1 MIQTDPII
9 FITAT
14 RLLLCCRRLAANY
27 RNISTGELDVKHI
40 WLVIIGML
48 VVAPVSAA
56 EPIKIGNDLQLFW
69 DDALI
74 ESITGDVAFVLQRP
88 EPKEMI
94 LSTDESWE
102 GNVSAYFT
110 FLQDED
116 EYRAYY
122 RGAHYD
128 TVKKIMTH
136 REVTCVVTSKD
147 GIHWK
152 KPKLGIVDFEG
163 STANNIVWDG
173 IGTHC
178 FAPFVDSNPDSKPAE
193 KYKALSRGRYVKG
206 AFDTPERQKGVV
218 GLYTFV
224 SADGL
229 HWKQTSTKPVITKG
243 AFDSQNL
250 GFWDVNRNKYVCY
263 SRLFI
268 DGVRSIQFCESS
280 DFVNWTD
287 PVKLKYVD
295 SPNEHLYTNAIAPYA
310 RNPKI
315 YIGLPTR
322 YLPANSRV
330 EPLFM
335 FSRDG
340 LTFQRWSTAIIPE
353 SAPADRAGNRSN
365 YAATGVLQLPEDPT
379 HMSIF
384 GTEAYYTGAD
394 SRVRRFEYRTDG
406 FVALQ
411 AKQGVIVT
419 HPVVIDGKAI
429 FINARTKKGGSIVV
443 SLLDAA
449 GNPVPGYTS
458 KDAVPFAN
466 DLIASEIVWRGS
478 RSLEALAGKTVKLR
492 ISMTG
497 AELFSLQVK

>member
-1 MIQTDPII
+1 MKRTCIVILGL
-9 FITAT
+9 FV
-14 RLLLCCRRLAANY
+14 LA
-27 RNISTGELDVKHI
+27 S
-40 WLVIIGML
+40 
-48 VVAPVSAA
+48 VSAA
-56 EPIKIGNDLQLFW
+56 EPIEIGNDLQLFW

-74 ESITGDVAFVLQRP
+74 ESKTGDVEFVLQRP

-94 LSTDESWE
+94 LSTGEFWE

-110 FLQDED
+110 FLQDGN

-128 TVKKIMTH
+128 TVKKVMTH
-136 REVTCVVTSKD
+136 REVTCVAVSKD
-147 GIHWK
+147 GVHWK

-163 STANNIVWDG
+163 SRANNIVWDG

-178 FAPFVDSNPDSKPAE
+178 FAPFVDSNPDCKPAE

-206 AFDTPERQKGVV
+206 SFDTPERQKGIV
-218 GLYTFV
+218 GLYTFA

-229 HWKQTSTKPVITKG
+229 HWKQTSSQPVITKG

-250 GFWDVNRNKYVCY
+250 GFWDVNRSKYVCY

-295 SPNEHLYTNAIAPYA
+295 SPNEHLYTNAVAPYA

-365 YAATGVLQLPEDPT
+365 YAATGVLQLPDDPA
-379 HMSIF
+379 HMSIY
-384 GTEAYYTGAD
+384 GTEAYYTGLD

-411 AKQGVIVT
+411 AKQAEIVT
-419 HPVVIDGKAI
+419 YPVVIGGQAI

-443 SLLDAA
+443 SLLDTA
-449 GNPVPGYTS
+449 GKAIPGYTA
-458 KDAVPFAN
+458 KDAIPFSN
-466 DLIASEIVWRGS
+466 NQIAAEIKWCDG
-478 RSLEALAGKTVKLR
+478 RSLEALFGKAVKLQ

>member
-1 MIQTDPII
+1 VKRTCIVILGL
-9 FITAT
+9 FV
-14 RLLLCCRRLAANY
+14 LA
-27 RNISTGELDVKHI
+27 S
-40 WLVIIGML
+40 
-48 VVAPVSAA
+48 VSAA
-56 EPIKIGNDLQLFW
+56 EPIEIGNDLQLFW

-74 ESITGDVAFVLQRP
+74 ESKTGDVEFVLQRP

-94 LSTDESWE
+94 LSTGEFWE

-110 FLQDED
+110 FLQDGN

-128 TVKKIMTH
+128 TVKKVMTH
-136 REVTCVVTSKD
+136 REVTCVAVSKD
-147 GIHWK
+147 GVHWK

-163 STANNIVWDG
+163 SRANNIVWDG

-178 FAPFVDSNPDSKPAE
+178 FAPFVDSNPDCKPAE

-206 AFDTPERQKGVV
+206 SFDTPERQKGIV
-218 GLYTFV
+218 GLYTFA

-229 HWKQTSTKPVITKG
+229 HWKQTSSRPVITKG

-250 GFWDVNRNKYVCY
+250 GFWDVNRSKYVCY

-295 SPNEHLYTNAIAPYA
+295 SPNEHLYTNAVAPYA

-365 YAATGVLQLPEDPT
+365 YAATGVLQLPDDPA
-379 HMSIF
+379 HMSIY
-384 GTEAYYTGAD
+384 GTEAYYTGLD

-411 AKQGVIVT
+411 AKQAEIVT
-419 HPVVIDGKAI
+419 YPVVIGGQAI

-443 SLLDAA
+443 SLLDTA
-449 GNPVPGYTS
+449 GKAIPGYTA
-458 KDAVPFAN
+458 KDA
-466 DLIASEIVWRGS
+466 IAFSNNQIAAEIKWRDG
-478 RSLEALAGKTVKLR
+478 RSLEALFGKAVKLQ

>member
-1 MIQTDPII
+1 VERFCIVMALTLGFFCI
-9 FITAT
+9 
-14 RLLLCCRRLAANY
+14 L
-27 RNISTGELDVKHI
+27 G
-40 WLVIIGML
+40 
-48 VVAPVSAA
+48 VAAA
-56 EPIKIGNDLQLFW
+56 EPIEIGNDLQLFW
-69 DDALI
+69 DDALL
-74 ESITGDVAFVLQRP
+74 ESKTGDVDFVLQQP
-88 EPKEMI
+88 AAKEVI
-94 LSTDESWE
+94 LTTGESWE

-110 FLQDED
+110 FLQDGD
-116 EYRAYY
+116 DYRAYY

-128 TVKKIMTH
+128 TVKKVMTH
-136 REVTCVVTSKD
+136 REVTCVAISKD
-147 GIHWK
+147 GVHWN
-152 KPKLGIVDFEG
+152 KPKLDIVDFDG
-163 STANNIVWDG
+163 SKSNNIVWDG

-178 FAPFVDSNPDSKPAE
+178 FAPFVDANPDSKSSE
-193 KYKALSRGRYVKG
+193 KYKALSRGRYVRG
-206 AFDTPERQKGVV
+206 SFDTPERQKGVV
-218 GLYTFV
+218 GLYTFS

-229 HWKQTSTKPVITKG
+229 HWKQTSAKPVITKG

-250 GFWDVNRNKYVCY
+250 GFWDVNRKKYVCY

-280 DFVNWTD
+280 DFVNWTE
-287 PVKLKYVD
+287 PLKLKYVD

-310 RNPKI
+310 RNAKI

-322 YLPANSRV
+322 FLPANSRV

-340 LTFQRWSTAIIPE
+340 LVFQRWSKAIIPE

-365 YAATGVLQLPEDPT
+365 YAAAGVLQLPADPQ
-379 HMSIF
+379 HMSIY

-411 AKQGVIVT
+411 AKLGVIVT

-429 FINARTKKGGSIVV
+429 FLNARTKKGGSIIV

-449 GNPVPGYTS
+449 GSPIPGYTE
-458 KDAVPFAN
+458 KDAVPFEN
-466 DLIASEIVWRGS
+466 DSIECEIKWRDG
-478 RSLEALAGKTVKLR
+478 RSLDALAGNVVKLH
-492 ISMTG
+492 ISITG
-497 AELFSLQVK
+497 GELFSLLVK

>member
-1 MIQTDPII
+1 MQRFCIVMV
-9 FITAT
+9 F
-14 RLLLCCRRLAANY
+14 
-27 RNISTGELDVKHI
+27 
-40 WLVIIGML
+40 ML
-48 VVAPVSAA
+48 GFFGLWGVAVA
-56 EPIKIGNDLQLFW
+56 EPIEIGNDLQLFW
-69 DDALI
+69 DDALL
-74 ESITGDVAFVLQRP
+74 ESKTGDVDFVLQRP
-88 EPKEMI
+88 AAKEVI
-94 LSTDESWE
+94 LTTGESWE

-110 FLQDED
+110 FLQDGD
-116 EYRAYY
+116 DYRAYY

-128 TVKKIMTH
+128 TAKKVMTH
-136 REVTCVVTSKD
+136 REVTCVAISKD
-147 GIHWK
+147 GVHWI
-152 KPKLGIVDFEG
+152 KPKLDIVEFDG
-163 STANNIVWDG
+163 SKSNNIVWDG

-178 FAPFVDSNPDSKPAE
+178 FAPFVDANPDSKSSE
-193 KYKALSRGRYVKG
+193 KYKALSRGRYVRG
-206 AFDTPERQKGVV
+206 SFDTPERQKGVV
-218 GLYTFV
+218 GLYTFS

-229 HWKQTSTKPVITKG
+229 HWKQTSAKPVITKG

-250 GFWDVNRNKYVCY
+250 GFWDVNRKKYVCY

-280 DFVNWTD
+280 DFVSWTE
-287 PVKLKYVD
+287 PLKLKYVD

-322 YLPANSRV
+322 FLPANSRV

-340 LTFQRWSTAIIPE
+340 LVFQRWSKAIIPE

-365 YAATGVLQLPEDPT
+365 YAAAGVLQLPADPQ
-379 HMSIF
+379 HMSIY

-411 AKQGVIVT
+411 ARQGVIVT

-429 FINARTKKGGSIVV
+429 FLNARTKKGGSIIV
-443 SLLDAA
+443 SLLDVA
-449 GNPVPGYTS
+449 GSPIPGYTA
-458 KDAVPFAN
+458 KDAVLFAN
-466 DLIASEIVWRGS
+466 DSIAGEIKWRDG
-478 RSLEALAGKTVKLR
+478 RSLDVLAGNVVKIH
-492 ISMTG
+492 ISITG
-497 AELFSLQVK
+497 GELFSLLVK

>member
-1 MIQTDPII
+1 MVVLS
-9 FITAT
+9 F
-14 RLLLCCRRLAANY
+14 L
-27 RNISTGELDVKHI
+27 STVT
-40 WLVIIGML
+40 
-48 VVAPVSAA
+48 AA
-56 EPIKIGNDLQLFW
+56 EPIEIGNDLQLFW
-69 DDALI
+69 DDGLI
-74 ESITGDVAFVLQRP
+74 ESKTGDVEFVLQQP
-88 EPKEMI
+88 EAKEMI
-94 LSTDESWE
+94 LTTEASWE

-110 FLQDED
+110 FLQDSD

-128 TVKKIMTH
+128 TVKKVMTH
-136 REVTCVVTSKD
+136 REVTCVAVSKD
-147 GIHWK
+147 GVHWN
-152 KPKLGIVDFEG
+152 KPTLDIVEFEG
-163 STANNIVWDG
+163 SKSNNIVWDG

-178 FAPFVDSNPDSKPAE
+178 FAPFIDANPDSKPSE

-206 AFDTPERQKGVV
+206 SFDTPERQKGVV
-218 GLYTFV
+218 GLYTFA

-229 HWKQTSTKPVITKG
+229 HWKQTSAKPVITKG

-250 GFWDVNRNKYVCY
+250 GFWDVNREKYICY

-280 DFVNWTD
+280 DFVNWTE
-287 PVKLKYVD
+287 PVKLKYAD

-365 YAATGVLQLPEDPT
+365 YAAAGVLQLPNDPE
-379 HMSIF
+379 HMSIY
-384 GTEAYYTGAD
+384 GTEAYYTGSD

-411 AKQGVIVT
+411 AKQGAIVT
-419 HPVVIDGKAI
+419 HPVVIDGNAI

-449 GNPVPGYTS
+449 GKSIPGYTAN
-458 KDAVPFAN
+458 DAIPFRN
-466 DLIASEIVWRGS
+466 DLIASEIKWRDG
-478 RSLEALAGKTVKLR
+478 RSLEALAGKTVKLHV
-492 ISMTG
+492 SMTG

>member
-1 MIQTDPII
+1 VKRTCIVILGL
-9 FITAT
+9 FV
-14 RLLLCCRRLAANY
+14 LA
-27 RNISTGELDVKHI
+27 S
-40 WLVIIGML
+40 
-48 VVAPVSAA
+48 VSAA
-56 EPIKIGNDLQLFW
+56 EPIEIGNDLQLFW

-74 ESITGDVAFVLQRP
+74 ESKTGDVEFVLQRP

-94 LSTDESWE
+94 LSTGEFWE

-110 FLQDED
+110 FLQDGN

-128 TVKKIMTH
+128 TVKKVMTH
-136 REVTCVVTSKD
+136 REVTCVAVSKD

-163 STANNIVWDG
+163 SRANNIVWDG

-178 FAPFVDSNPDSKPAE
+178 FAPFVDSNPDCKPAE

-206 AFDTPERQKGVV
+206 SFDTPERQKGIV
-218 GLYTFV
+218 GLYTFA

-229 HWKQTSTKPVITKG
+229 HWKQTSSQPVITKG

-250 GFWDVNRNKYVCY
+250 GFWDVNRSKYVCY

-295 SPNEHLYTNAIAPYA
+295 SPNEHLYTNAVAPYA

-365 YAATGVLQLPEDPT
+365 YAATGVLQLPDDPA
-379 HMSIF
+379 HMSIY
-384 GTEAYYTGAD
+384 GTEAYYTGLD

-411 AKQGVIVT
+411 AKQAEIVT
-419 HPVVIDGKAI
+419 YPVVIGGQAI

-443 SLLDAA
+443 SLLDTA
-449 GNPVPGYTS
+449 GKAIPGYTA
-458 KDAVPFAN
+458 KDA
-466 DLIASEIVWRGS
+466 IAFSNNQIAAEIKWRDG
-478 RSLEALAGKTVKLR
+478 RSLEALVGKAVKLQ

>member
-1 MIQTDPII
+1 MERIC
-9 FITAT
+9 A
-14 RLLLCCRRLAANY
+14 
-27 RNISTGELDVKHI
+27 
-40 WLVIIGML
+40 VILGL
-48 VVAPVSAA
+48 FVFSSVSAA
-56 EPIKIGNDLQLFW
+56 EPIAIGNELQLFW

-74 ESITGDVAFVLQRP
+74 ESKTGDVEFVLQRP
-88 EPKEMI
+88 EAKDVV
-94 LSTDESWE
+94 LTTDESWE

-110 FLQDED
+110 FLQDGD

-122 RGAHYD
+122 RGSHYD
-128 TVKKIMTH
+128 TSKKVTTH
-136 REVTCVVTSKD
+136 REVTCVAVSKN
-147 GIHWK
+147 GVHWE
-152 KPKLGIVDFEG
+152 KPKLGIVDFDG
-163 STANNIVWDG
+163 SKSNNIVWDG

-178 FAPFVDSNPDSKPAE
+178 FAPFVDSSPDSKASE

-206 AFDTPERQKGVV
+206 SFETPERQKGVV
-218 GLYTFV
+218 GLYTFT

-229 HWKQTSTKPVITKG
+229 HWKQTSVKPVITKG

-250 GFWDVNRNKYVCY
+250 GFWDVNRGKYVCY

-280 DFVNWTD
+280 DFVNWTE

-310 RNPKI
+310 RNPQI
-315 YIGLPTR
+315 YVGLPTR

-365 YAATGVLQLPEDPT
+365 YAAAGLLQLPDDPT

-384 GTEAYYTGAD
+384 GTEAYYTGRD

-411 AKQGVIVT
+411 AKQGEIVT

-429 FINARTKKGGSIVV
+429 LINARTKQGGSIVV
-443 SLLDAA
+443 SLLDKA
-449 GNPVPGYTS
+449 GKAIPGYTE
-458 KDAVPFAN
+458 KDAVPFKS
-466 DLIASEIVWRGS
+466 DQIAGEIKWRDG
-478 RSLEALAGKTVKLR
+478 RSLKELVGKTIKLN
-492 ISMTG
+492 IAIMG

>member
-1 MIQTDPII
+1 MKRTCIVILGL
-9 FITAT
+9 FV
-14 RLLLCCRRLAANY
+14 LA
-27 RNISTGELDVKHI
+27 S
-40 WLVIIGML
+40 
-48 VVAPVSAA
+48 VSAA
-56 EPIKIGNDLQLFW
+56 EPIEIGNDLQLFW

-74 ESITGDVAFVLQRP
+74 ESKTGDVEFVLQRP

-94 LSTDESWE
+94 LSTGEFWE

-110 FLQDED
+110 FLQDGN

-128 TVKKIMTH
+128 TVKKVMTH
-136 REVTCVVTSKD
+136 REVTCVAVSKD
-147 GIHWK
+147 GVHWK

-163 STANNIVWDG
+163 SRANNIVWDG

-178 FAPFVDSNPDSKPAE
+178 FAPFVDSNPDCKPAE

-206 AFDTPERQKGVV
+206 SFDTPERQKGIV
-218 GLYTFV
+218 GLYTFA

-229 HWKQTSTKPVITKG
+229 HWKQTSSQPVITKG

-250 GFWDVNRNKYVCY
+250 GFWDVNRSKYVCY

-295 SPNEHLYTNAIAPYA
+295 SPNEHLYTNAVAPYA

-365 YAATGVLQLPEDPT
+365 YAATGVLQLPDDPA
-379 HMSIF
+379 HMSIY
-384 GTEAYYTGAD
+384 GTEAYYTGLD

-411 AKQGVIVT
+411 AKQAEIVT
-419 HPVVIDGKAI
+419 YPVVIGGQAI

-443 SLLDAA
+443 SLLDTA
-449 GNPVPGYTS
+449 GKAIPGYTA
-458 KDAVPFAN
+458 KDA
-466 DLIASEIVWRGS
+466 IAFSNNQIAAEIKWRDG
-478 RSLEALAGKTVKLR
+478 RSLEALVGKAVKLQ

>member
-1 MIQTDPII
+1 VKRTCIVILGL
-9 FITAT
+9 FV
-14 RLLLCCRRLAANY
+14 LA
-27 RNISTGELDVKHI
+27 S
-40 WLVIIGML
+40 
-48 VVAPVSAA
+48 VSAA
-56 EPIKIGNDLQLFW
+56 EPIEIGNDLQLFW

-74 ESITGDVAFVLQRP
+74 ESKTGDVEFVLQRP

-94 LSTDESWE
+94 LSTGEFWE

-110 FLQDED
+110 FLQDGN

-128 TVKKIMTH
+128 TVKKVMTH
-136 REVTCVVTSKD
+136 REVTCVAVSKD
-147 GIHWK
+147 GVHWK

-163 STANNIVWDG
+163 SRANNIVWDG

-178 FAPFVDSNPDSKPAE
+178 FAPFVDSNPDCKPAE

-206 AFDTPERQKGVV
+206 SFDTPERQKGIV
-218 GLYTFV
+218 GLYTFA

-229 HWKQTSTKPVITKG
+229 HWKQTSSQPVITKG

-250 GFWDVNRNKYVCY
+250 GFWDVNRSKYVCY

-295 SPNEHLYTNAIAPYA
+295 SPNEHLYTNAVAPYA

-365 YAATGVLQLPEDPT
+365 YAATGVLQLPDDPA
-379 HMSIF
+379 HMSIY
-384 GTEAYYTGAD
+384 GTEAYYTGLD

-411 AKQGVIVT
+411 AKQAEIVT
-419 HPVVIDGKAI
+419 YPVVIGGQAI

-443 SLLDAA
+443 SLLDTA
-449 GNPVPGYTS
+449 GKAIPGYTA
-458 KDAVPFAN
+458 KDA
-466 DLIASEIVWRGS
+466 IAFSNNQIAAEIKWRDG
-478 RSLEALAGKTVKLR
+478 RSLEALVGKAVKLQ

>member
-1 MIQTDPII
+1 MKRTCIVILGL
-9 FITAT
+9 FV
-14 RLLLCCRRLAANY
+14 LA
-27 RNISTGELDVKHI
+27 S
-40 WLVIIGML
+40 
-48 VVAPVSAA
+48 VSAA
-56 EPIKIGNDLQLFW
+56 EPIEIGNDLQLFW

-74 ESITGDVAFVLQRP
+74 ESKTGDVEFVLQRP

-94 LSTDESWE
+94 LTTGEFWE

-110 FLQDED
+110 FLQDGN

-128 TVKKIMTH
+128 TVKKVMTH
-136 REVTCVVTSKD
+136 REVTCVAVSKD
-147 GIHWK
+147 GVHWK

-163 STANNIVWDG
+163 SRANNIVWDG

-178 FAPFVDSNPDSKPAE
+178 FAPFVDSNPDCKPAE

-206 AFDTPERQKGVV
+206 SFDTPERQKGIV
-218 GLYTFV
+218 GLYTFA

-229 HWKQTSTKPVITKG
+229 HWKQTSSQPVITKG

-250 GFWDVNRNKYVCY
+250 GFWDVNRSKYVCY

-295 SPNEHLYTNAIAPYA
+295 SPNEHLYTNAVAPYA

-365 YAATGVLQLPEDPT
+365 YAATGVLQLPDDPA
-379 HMSIF
+379 HMSIY
-384 GTEAYYTGAD
+384 GTEAYYTGLD

-411 AKQGVIVT
+411 AKQAEIVT
-419 HPVVIDGKAI
+419 YPVVIGGQAI

-443 SLLDAA
+443 SLLDTA
-449 GNPVPGYTS
+449 GKAIPGYTA
-458 KDAVPFAN
+458 KDA
-466 DLIASEIVWRGS
+466 IAFSNNQIAAEIKWRDG
-478 RSLEALAGKTVKLR
+478 RSLEALVGKAVKLQ

>member
-1 MIQTDPII
+1 MKRICFVILGV
-9 FITAT
+9 FV
-14 RLLLCCRRLAANY
+14 LA
-27 RNISTGELDVKHI
+27 S
-40 WLVIIGML
+40 
-48 VVAPVSAA
+48 VSAA
-56 EPIKIGNDLQLFW
+56 EPIEIGNDLQLFW

-74 ESITGDVAFVLQRP
+74 ESKTGDVEFVLQRP

-94 LSTDESWE
+94 LSTGQFWE

-110 FLQDED
+110 FLQDGN

-128 TVKKIMTH
+128 TVKKVMTH
-136 REVTCVVTSKD
+136 REVTCVAVSKD
-147 GIHWK
+147 GVHWK

-163 STANNIVWDG
+163 SRANNIVWDG

-178 FAPFVDSNPDSKPAE
+178 FAPFVDSNPDCKPAE

-206 AFDTPERQKGVV
+206 SFDTPDRQKGVV
-218 GLYTFV
+218 GLYTFA

-229 HWKQTSTKPVITKG
+229 HWKQTSSQPVITKG

-250 GFWDVNRNKYVCY
+250 GFWDVNRSKYVCY

-295 SPNEHLYTNAIAPYA
+295 SPNEHLYTNAVAPYA

-365 YAATGVLQLPEDPT
+365 YAATGVLQLPDDPA
-379 HMSIF
+379 HMSIY
-384 GTEAYYTGAD
+384 GTEAYYTGLD

-411 AKQGVIVT
+411 AKQAEIVT
-419 HPVVIDGKAI
+419 YPVVIGGQAI

-443 SLLDAA
+443 SLLDTA
-449 GNPVPGYTS
+449 GKAIPGYTA
-458 KDAVPFAN
+458 KDA
-466 DLIASEIVWRGS
+466 IAFSNNQIAAEIKWRDG
-478 RSLEALAGKTVKLR
+478 RSLEALVGKAVKLQ

>member
-1 MIQTDPII
+1 
-9 FITAT
+9 
-14 RLLLCCRRLAANY
+14 
-27 RNISTGELDVKHI
+27 
-40 WLVIIGML
+40 
-48 VVAPVSAA
+48 
-56 EPIKIGNDLQLFW
+56 
-69 DDALI
+69 
-74 ESITGDVAFVLQRP
+74 
-88 EPKEMI
+88 
-94 LSTDESWE
+94 
-102 GNVSAYFT
+102 
-110 FLQDED
+110 
-116 EYRAYY
+116 
-122 RGAHYD
+122 
-128 TVKKIMTH
+128 
-136 REVTCVVTSKD
+136 
-147 GIHWK
+147 
-152 KPKLGIVDFEG
+152 
-163 STANNIVWDG
+163 
-173 IGTHC
+173 
-178 FAPFVDSNPDSKPAE
+178 
-193 KYKALSRGRYVKG
+193 
-206 AFDTPERQKGVV
+206 V
-218 GLYTFV
+218 GLYTFA

-229 HWKQTSTKPVITKG
+229 HWKQTSSQPVITKG

-250 GFWDVNRNKYVCY
+250 GFWDVNRSKYVCY

-295 SPNEHLYTNAIAPYA
+295 SPNEHLYTNAVAPYA

-365 YAATGVLQLPEDPT
+365 YAATGVLQLPDDPA
-379 HMSIF
+379 HMSIY
-384 GTEAYYTGAD
+384 GTEAYYTGLD

-411 AKQGVIVT
+411 AKQAEIVT
-419 HPVVIDGKAI
+419 YSVVIAGQAI

-443 SLLDAA
+443 SLLDTA
-449 GNPVPGYTS
+449 GKAIPGYTA
-458 KDAVPFAN
+458 KDA
-466 DLIASEIVWRGS
+466 IAFSNNQIAAEIKWRDG
-478 RSLEALAGKTVKLR
+478 RSLEALVGKAVKLQ

>member
-1 MIQTDPII
+1 
-9 FITAT
+9 
-14 RLLLCCRRLAANY
+14 
-27 RNISTGELDVKHI
+27 VKYI
-40 WLVIIGML
+40 WLVIFALLAFGS
-48 VVAPVSAA
+48 VTAV
-56 EPIKIGNDLQLFW
+56 EPIEIGDDIQLFW

-74 ESITGDVAFVLQRP
+74 ERQTGDLAFVLQRP

-94 LSTDESWE
+94 LATGAPWE

-110 FLQDED
+110 FLQDGD

-128 TVKKIMTH
+128 TENKAITH
-136 REVTCVVTSKD
+136 REVTCVAISQD
-147 GIHWK
+147 GIHWE
-152 KPKLGIVDFEG
+152 KPKLGIAEFEG
-163 STANNIVWDG
+163 SSANNIVWDG

-178 FAPFVDSNPDSKPAE
+178 FTPFVDLNPKRKPTE

-206 AFDTPERQKGVV
+206 PYVTPERQKGVV
-218 GLYTFV
+218 GLYTFA

-229 HWKQTSTKPVITKG
+229 NWRQTSSKPVITKG

-250 GFWDVNRNKYVCY
+250 GFWDANRKKYVCY

-280 DFVNWTD
+280 DFVNWSA

-322 YLPANSRV
+322 YLPTNSRV

-353 SAPADRAGNRSN
+353 SAPSDRAGNRSN
-365 YAATGVLQLPEDPT
+365 YAANGVLYLPGKPA
-379 HMSIF
+379 HMSIY
-384 GTEAYYTGAD
+384 GTEAYYTGVD

-406 FVALQ
+406 FVAMR
-411 AKQGVIVT
+411 AKKGSIVS
-419 HPVVIDGKAI
+419 HSVVISGKKI
-429 FINARTKKGGSIVV
+429 FLNARVHQGGSIVV
-443 SLLDAA
+443 SLLDPT
-449 GNPVPGYTS
+449 GNPLPGYT
-458 KDAVPFAN
+458 AQETVPFTD
-466 DLIASEIVWRGS
+466 DLIKGEIKWSGGRT
-478 RSLEALAGKTVKLR
+478 LEPLVGKIVKLH
-492 ISMTG
+492 ISITD
-497 AELFSLQVK
+497 AEVFSLQVK